1 MVSHFMRVVAQMIE
15 PSKVEKRSVSPI
27 KWRRAFEEVIAD
39 AKRKRQKMQSWLLAA
54 MAFIT
59 FVVTLFVVAL
69 KLFDL
74 MSR

>member
-1 MVSHFMRVVAQMIE
+1 MKVVAQMIE
-15 PSKVEKRSVSPI
+15 PSKVEKWSVGGALSPI
-27 KWRRAFEEVIAD
+27 KWRRAFEEVSAD

-54 MAFIT
+54 MAVIT

-74 MSR
+74 MSG